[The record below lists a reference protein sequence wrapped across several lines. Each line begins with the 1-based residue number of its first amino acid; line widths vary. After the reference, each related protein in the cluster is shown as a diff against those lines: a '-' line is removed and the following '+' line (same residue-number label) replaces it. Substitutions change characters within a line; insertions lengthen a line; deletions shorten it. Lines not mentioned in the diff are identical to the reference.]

1 MSYKY
6 DKIKLKLGLK
16 YHITF
21 IFNTLLLHNERIP
34 FIFYNKRMRKDSQ
47 RHKGLRKQLV
57 RILIKKGI
65 NDENVLEAI
74 ATIPRH
80 FFLEEAF
87 AEWAYRDQAFQ
98 IGEGQTISQPYT
110 VARQTELL
118 ELEAGMKVLEIGTG
132 SGYQAC
138 VLSFLDVK
146 VYSIERQENLYIQ
159 TAKFLHNI
167 GFGNIRTLFGD
178 GYAGSERFAP
188 FDRIIVTAGA
198 TKFPK
203 VLFQQLKIGG
213 IMVIP
218 IGDDSKQKMIRIQK
232 TSESSYDQKS
242 FGDYSFVPFLKGT
255 RAEN

>member
-1 MSYKY
+1 
-6 DKIKLKLGLK
+6 
-16 YHITF
+16 
-21 IFNTLLLHNERIP
+21 
-34 FIFYNKRMRKDSQ
+34 MRKDSQ
-47 RHKGLRKQLV
+47 QHKGLRKQLV
-57 RILIKKGI
+57 KTLIRKGI

-118 ELEAGMKVLEIGTG
+118 ELEPGMKVLEIGTG

-146 VYSIERQENLYIQ
+146 VYSIERQENLYVK
-159 TAKFLHNI
+159 TAQFLHKI
-167 GFGNIRTLFGD
+167 GFGKIRTLFGD
-178 GYAGSERFAP
+178 GYAGSSRFAP

-198 TKFPK
+198 TKFPTT
-203 VLFQQLKIGG
+203 LFEQLKIGG

-218 IGDDSKQKMIRIQK
+218 IGDDQTQKMIRITK
-232 TSESSYDQKS
+232 TSESSYEQKA
-242 FGDYSFVPFLKGT
+242 FGNYSFVPFLKGT
-255 RAEN
+255 KAEY